1 MQKRALLGFLALTC
15 LVGCDV
21 DLFGLDWKRLGG
33 GYSLVLNGE
42 TDDACA
48 IIAPHENGG
57 PMVTEIGWRQPL
69 ILSRY
74 EGDWDVLDT
83 STGKHTKISAEQ
95 RSNDPAY
102 RNIPVYPARTAWARL
117 KRYKSLW

>member
-1 MQKRALLGFLALTC
+1 MRAHVGFVALIVTLGCA
-15 LVGCDV
+15 GCV
-21 DLFGLDWKRLGG
+21 EQPRYVPLRG
-33 GYSLVLNGE
+33 
-42 TDDACA
+42 
-48 IIAPHENGG
+48 PG

-74 EGDWDVLDT
+74 EGDWDILDT
-83 STGKHTKISAEQ
+83 STGNHTKISAEQ